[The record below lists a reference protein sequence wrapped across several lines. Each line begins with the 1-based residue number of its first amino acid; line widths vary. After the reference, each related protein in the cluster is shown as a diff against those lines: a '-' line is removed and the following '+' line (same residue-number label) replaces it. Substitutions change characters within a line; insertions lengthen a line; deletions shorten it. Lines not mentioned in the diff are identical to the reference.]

1 MAGSS
6 TAAEQEQLE
15 IAKIQE
21 QLRLER
27 AKLADKIGSKFDA
40 LSAAANGQTSKSN
53 KPRNENPF
61 VHRPVNLGLGAENE
75 HNSIHIDAQAQQDRR
90 LKGVLVGKR
99 KYGDQY
105 EEEKRRFGGIQ
116 NDEDNDEESRESMLN
131 GKKAVGNV
139 GERDNGA
146 NKKKR
151 KADPFAVPVKAK
163 AAMQKN
169 KSTEKSAADTTVES
183 IQTNGGKS
191 TEKEDTS
198 MGDTSLQHLSK
209 KARKNLR
216 KQQRLQEE
224 EASKKQSTAEQP
236 KEHSQPKATNSSTP
250 TKPSESILTPQ
261 SQPRSSLTSKLS
273 GARFRQINETM
284 YTTSSKHTLA
294 MIQNDPIKFEEYHEG
309 FREQVKSWPKVPV
322 KQIFELI
329 RDAQRE
335 VENGSHPVQQQ
346 QQRQT
351 NGKGKNGG
359 KKQNG
364 NHADAKFGNGRYARG
379 ALIVDLGAGEGLL
392 GKWLS
397 EDKSIRPRVMGYD
410 LLDSQDGFV
419 KGLDVA
425 QVGTLPLPGKVA
437 SIGAQSTA
445 DEDAARIVDIA
456 VFCLSLM
463 ATNWVDKIREAS
475 RIVRPF
481 GELIIAEVTSRFT
494 DKKKFIEIV
503 ESLGFKFQKEDARN
517 THFIIFTFHKK
528 PSSQW
533 TLPYSSQTDLDALV
547 ESGQTILKPCIYKR
561 R

>member
-1 MAGSS
+1 MAGNS

-15 IAKIQE
+15 IARIQE

-27 AKLADKIGSKFDA
+27 AKLADEIGSKFDA
-40 LSAAANGQTSKSN
+40 LSAAANGSTSKSS
-53 KPRNENPF
+53 KPRIEKPF
-61 VHRPVNLGLGAENE
+61 VHRPVNLGLGAEND
-75 HNSIHIDAQAQQDRR
+75 HNGIHIDAQSRQDRR
-90 LKGVLVGKR
+90 LKGALVGKR
-99 KYGDQY
+99 KLGDQY
-105 EEEKRRFGGIQ
+105 EEEKLRSGGLR
-116 NDEDNDEESRESMLN
+116 NDDDNEESRESMLN
-131 GKKAVGNV
+131 GKKAVGDV
-139 GERDNGA
+139 AERGNGA

-163 AAMQKN
+163 AAMQKT
-169 KSTEKSAADTTVES
+169 KSTEKPVADTAAEPV
-183 IQTNGGKS
+183 QLNGGMS

-198 MGDTSLQHLSK
+198 MGDASLQHLSK
-209 KARKNLR
+209 KARKKLR

-224 EASKKQSTAEQP
+224 ASANQPSAQQSDD
-236 KEHSQPKATNSSTP
+236 HSQPKVNNVPAP
-250 TKPSESILTPQ
+250 AKPSEIVPTPQ

-284 YTTSSKHTLA
+284 YTTSSTNTLA

-335 VENGSHPVQQQ
+335 AES
-346 QQRQT
+346 
-351 NGKGKNGG
+351 
-359 KKQNG
+359 
-364 NHADAKFGNGRYARG
+364 

-397 EDKSIRPRVMGYD
+397 EDRSIRPRVMSYD

-425 QVGTLPLPGKVA
+425 QVGVLPLPV
-437 SIGAQSTA
+437 
-445 DEDAARIVDIA
+445 VDVA

-475 RIVRPF
+475 RVVRPF

-503 ESLGFKFQKEDARN
+503 ESLGFKFNKEDASN

-533 TLPYSSQTDLDALV
+533 TLPYSSQADLDALV
-547 ESGQTILKPCIYKR
+547 ESGQAILKPCIYKR